1 MLRLRIRECC
11 TAPGWTITNANRP
24 GNFPSFCASM
34 PFVGVVFFT
43 LPLQKSN
50 FQTSI
55 FCNQLQASHCS
66 ATFRLSAFLSVS
78 LSLSPSVSLRLS
90 LSPSLARSLS
100 LSLLNCLSRFFV
112 CSASPYTTCFSRV
125 QLQCHWH
132 PYAVTLEPMSF
143 LCNSYVWGYVC
154 YLFVWAPQRCWPGK
168 ATLSRGR
175 TQILESPK
183 PTLAH
188 SNFPK
193 CPRTHCRIQWQ
204 LEEGGPYVSRI
215 ERMRA
220 LTYHWMYLSLHLRM
234 GAKGRL
240 DYSWETATMDL
251 TCT

>member
-1 MLRLRIRECC
+1 MLHRTRLNHHQFKQARKLPKFLHVY
-11 TAPGWTITNANRP
+11 A
-24 GNFPSFCASM
+24 FCWRRFFHNSTSEQQLPNINILQPASG
-34 PFVGVVFFT
+34 FSLLSNIQIVSISVCFSLT
-43 LPLQKSN
+43 LPL
-50 FQTSI
+50 
-55 FCNQLQASHCS
+55 CL
-66 ATFRLSAFLSVS
+66 
-78 LSLSPSVSLRLS
+78 P
-90 LSPSLARSLS
+90 PSLS
-100 LSLLNCLSRFFV
+100 LSLSCPLALSLYWIVSLVFLFVLLHLHLTPLAFPVSNCSVIDILTQLLS
-112 CSASPYTTCFSRV
+112 SP
-125 QLQCHWH
+125 CH
-132 PYAVTLEPMSF
+132 
-143 LCNSYVWGYVC
+143 SYVIPM
-154 YLFVWAPQRCWPGK
+154 FVRAPQRCWPGK

-183 PTLAH
+183 PSLAH

>member
-1 MLRLRIRECC
+1 
-11 TAPGWTITNANRP
+11 
-24 GNFPSFCASM
+24 
-34 PFVGVVFFT
+34 
-43 LPLQKSN
+43 
-50 FQTSI
+50 
-55 FCNQLQASHCS
+55 
-66 ATFRLSAFLSVS
+66 
-78 LSLSPSVSLRLS
+78 
-90 LSPSLARSLS
+90 
-100 LSLLNCLSRFFV
+100 LNCLSRFSV

-183 PTLAH
+183 PSLAH